1 MHPIHG
7 ESHSFDLQHDSQ
19 GRLVLVD
26 TQGIRHV
33 GVEPVR
39 GFPISDPDHWI
50 SICDL
55 EGKELTSIEDLHA
68 IAPALREVLET
79 DLARREFVPLI
90 RRIVGVPA
98 DTEPT
103 EWEVETDRG
112 NTRFLLN
119 TNDDVR
125 RLGPNRALVV
135 DAHGIRYLIE
145 DMRQLDVS
153 SRRVL
158 ERYL

>member
-1 MHPIHG
+1 MDATNG
-7 ESHSFDLQHDSQ
+7 EVDSFELHHDAW
-19 GRLVLVD
+19 GRLVLID
-26 TQGIRHV
+26 AQGIHHV

-55 EGKELTSIEDLHA
+55 EGRELASVDDLQA

-90 RRIVGVPA
+90 HRIIGVPA

-112 NTRFLLN
+112 ITRFLVN

-125 RLGPNRALVV
+125 RLGPQRALII
-135 DAHGIRYLIE
+135 DAHGIRYLID
-145 DMRQLDVS
+145 DMRQLDSS

>member
-1 MHPIHG
+1 MNATNG
-7 ESHSFDLQHDSQ
+7 EAARFELHHDAW
-19 GRLVLVD
+19 GRLVLID
-26 TQGIRHV
+26 AQGARHV

-39 GFPISDPDHWI
+39 SFPISDPDHWI

-55 EGKELTSIEDLHA
+55 EGRELASVEDLQA
-68 IAPALREVLET
+68 IAPAQREVLET

-90 RRIVGVPA
+90 RRIIGVPA

-112 NTRFLLN
+112 TTRFLLN

-125 RLGPNRALVV
+125 RLGPHRALII
-135 DAHGIRYLIE
+135 DAHGIRYSI
-145 DMRQLDVS
+145 DDIRQLDSS